1 MKKAP
6 HLEFFC
12 RLITNLVF
20 VMFASASVAA
30 STLLA
35 PATNTSL
42 PNIHMKG
49 VRCAEVG
56 VWSFDIVNN
65 AFAPAHI
72 DYFFWLEDDDADA
85 IRGDEGQVR
94 LGSKSRQS
102 VNLTFTCDV
111 PFTEL
116 RHHFQWAPS
125 GFLAK

>member
-6 HLEFFC
+6 HLEVFC

-42 PNIHMKG
+42 PNIHMKA

-72 DYFFWLEDDDADA
+72 DYFFGWRTTTLTQLEVMRDRFDWDQRAVS
-85 IRGDEGQVR
+85 Q
-94 LGSKSRQS
+94 
-102 VNLTFTCDV
+102 
-111 PFTEL
+111 
-116 RHHFQWAPS
+116 
-125 GFLAK
+125 